1 MNRIKE
7 ELLQN
12 RGMLVTDFDRT
23 LTLSG
28 SSLHGAV
35 HVLGENSG
43 LAVGR
48 DRLFQKMGREVLR
61 AAKRGQE
68 KEALNKR
75 AEDWWKE
82 QMELYVREGIGQEVL
97 KKAASGTPGVL
108 QKGNFAGLDRLCR
121 LGKCDPLLAGG
132 TGNLGNGDPGAGQ

>member
-97 KKAASGTPGVL
+97 KKALWNSWS
-108 QKGNFAGLDRLCR
+108 FAERKLCR
-121 LGKCDPLLAGG
+121 SGSSLQAWEM
-132 TGNLGNGDPGAGQ
+132 